1 MKRVNE
7 LHVNIDNM
15 SIEQKLESGK
25 IKIIV
30 LDGQKGVVS
39 SFEAVHHGETI
50 VETVNGE
57 ARRIHFRESEK
68 LF

>member
-39 SFEAVHHGETI
+39 SFEAVKHGETVI
-50 VETVNGE
+50 ETVNGH
-57 ARRIHFRESEK
+57 AKRIHFRESE
-68 LF
+68 LI

>member
-1 MKRVNE
+1 
-7 LHVNIDNM
+7 M

-30 LDGQKGVVS
+30 LDGRKGVVS
-39 SFEAVHHGETI
+39 SFDAVHHGETI